1 LRRQSGKEANVAAAA
16 TGDMYGGHLVELLAQ
31 QLVKGW
37 ALRRLTA
44 RGALIA
50 TTLYLDAT
58 PGKALVLVRSKD
70 AGDGNSGNKRYSMPK
85 LAHVVAL
92 QPGRR
97 LVNGPR
103 RSSTDTAGVRQ
114 VTIFFSPLQCG

>member
-1 LRRQSGKEANVAAAA
+1 
-16 TGDMYGGHLVELLAQ
+16 MYGGHLIELLAQ
-31 QLVKGW
+31 RLADGW

-50 TTLYLDAT
+50 TTLSLDAA
-58 PGKALVLVRSKD
+58 PGKVLALVRSKD
-70 AGDGNSGNKRYSMPK
+70 AGDGSSGNKRYSMPK

-97 LVNGPR
+97 LVEGPR
-103 RSSTDTAGVRQ
+103 RSTTDTAGVRQ
-114 VTIFFSPLQCG
+114 VTLRASF